1 MTISADAL
9 VAVGLRAGLDAVG
22 VCDASP
28 FEASSSALHQRK
40 RDGLHGGMQF
50 TYRNPD
56 RSADPSRTL
65 PGATALVVGALDFHR
80 EAPPEPVGGGPHGR
94 VASYHWVD
102 NYRPLRAGLEEVAE
116 FLRAGGHR
124 AVVSSDEN
132 SLVDRAAAHRA
143 GIGWWGKS
151 TNILVRGAGSMVVLG
166 SVITDAPVETA
177 APEPVSDGCGPCRR
191 CLDDCPTGALVAP
204 GVLDARRCL
213 AWLVQADGV
222 FDPDF
227 RVALGDRLYGCDDCQ
242 DACPP
247 NRVRLRRP
255 PRPGREPTGGASAGE
270 GPVGGAPAVESS
282 AGGERAGA
290 RPVASDPEIKA
301 WVPLLEV
308 LAADDRELMERYG
321 RWYIPRRQPR
331 YLRRNALV
339 VLANVGDGA
348 DPRVRAAVDRALDDA
363 DPLIRAHA
371 VWCARRL
378 GLGLEALRG
387 ADDPMVAAELRRAVP
402 LRKPADRSAALR
414 PSGSSGTASLSGTA
428 SSASPPA
435 GRQAA
440 SESPSTTSRQ
450 NPSTGSQ
457 KMSSSPVAQTSGR

>member
-28 FEASSSALHQRK
+28 FEASASALHQRK

-56 RSADPSRTL
+56 RSADPARTL

-177 APEPVSDGCGPCRR
+177 QPEPVSDGCGPCRR

-255 PRPGREPTGGASAGE
+255 PRPGREPAD
-270 GPVGGAPAVESS
+270 
-282 AGGERAGA
+282 
-290 RPVASDPEIKA
+290 VASDPEVKA

-348 DPRVRAAVDRALDDA
+348 DPRVRAAVDRALG
-363 DPLIRAHA
+363 DPDPMIRAHA

-378 GLGLEALRG
+378 SLGLEALRG
-387 ADDPMVAAELRRAVP
+387 ADDPMVAAELRRDVP
-402 LRKPADRSAALR
+402 LRRPADRVAALR
-414 PSGSSGTASLSGTA
+414 PSGSSGTEASA
-428 SSASPPA
+428 PPPA
-435 GRQAA
+435 TRRAVPAPAAPTPGR
-440 SESPSTTSRQ
+440 
-450 NPSTGSQ
+450 
-457 KMSSSPVAQTSGR
+457 